1 LVLDYIPLVSY
12 SKDLTLNKKE
22 IVLNQVGLNKVRYM
36 HPQDKRYPDYI
47 ADQIRKGTTTCALT
61 CKDGIVMA
69 ADTRASAG
77 LFIADRHVM
86 KIQKV
91 DKHLAMTIAGGVA
104 DAQNLVDTMRYN
116 SNIYRFQ
123 NKELIPVKSAARLCS
138 NVLFNQRFFPYYV
151 QIIMGG
157 YTSEEGSKIYNI
169 DLFGSMTTEKFI
181 STGSGSPVA
190 YGYLESEFKDNMGV
204 DEAYKVAMQ
213 AIAAAI
219 RRNAGTGDNI
229 NVVII
234 DNNGYREL
242 AKEEKA
248 AVGVV
253 F

>member
-1 LVLDYIPLVSY
+1 
-12 SKDLTLNKKE
+12 
-22 IVLNQVGLNKVRYM
+22 M
-36 HPQDKRYPDYI
+36 I
-47 ADQIRKGTTTCALT
+47 ADQIKKGTTTCALI
-61 CKDGIVMA
+61 CKDGVVLA

-91 DKHLAMTIAGGVA
+91 DRHLAMTIAGGVA

-116 SNIYRFQ
+116 SNIYRMQ
-123 NKELIPVKSAARLCS
+123 NNELMPVKSAARLCS
-138 NVLFNQRFFPYYV
+138 NILFNNRYFPYYV
-151 QIIMGG
+151 QIIMAG
-157 YTSEEGSKIYNI
+157 YTEKEGPNIYNI

-190 YGYLESEFKDNMGV
+190 YGYLESEYREGMGV
-204 DEAYKVAMQ
+204 NEGYKTAMQ

-234 DNNGYREL
+234 DKNGYREL
-242 AKEEKA
+242 SKEQKA

>member
-1 LVLDYIPLVSY
+1 
-12 SKDLTLNKKE
+12 
-22 IVLNQVGLNKVRYM
+22 M
-36 HPQDKRYPDYI
+36 HPQDTRYPDYI
-47 ADQIRKGTTTCALT
+47 ADQIKKGTTTCALT
-61 CKDGIVMA
+61 CKDGVVLA

-91 DKHLAMTIAGGVA
+91 DNHLAMTIAGGVA

-116 SNIYRFQ
+116 SNIYRMQ
-123 NKELIPVKSAARLCS
+123 SKEPIPVKSASRLCS
-138 NVLFNQRFFPYYV
+138 NILFNNRYFPYYV

-157 YTSEEGSKIYNI
+157 FTPNEGGAIYNI
-169 DLFGSMTTEKFI
+169 DLFGSITSEKFI

-190 YGYLESEFKDNMGV
+190 YGYLESEYKSGMSVN
-204 DEAYKVAMQ
+204 EAYKVAMQ

-229 NVVII
+229 NVAII
-234 DNNGYREL
+234 DKSGYREL
-242 AKEEKA
+242 SKEQKA

-253 F
+253 Y